1 MSGSEAVAAGGEA
14 GAGAGVEADG
24 GARVEADEEPEDESS
39 PAENFGTKLGV
50 GLTIVALV
58 WAFVGPS
65 HLLEVGRY
73 ELPIVAS
80 FVEPL
85 QVTYLLYVGGLT
97 FLLALVGG
105 IAFPAVDPEAGD
117 DYEGDLAM
125 GLIIPPI
132 VVVLVMAVLG
142 FVFPALFY
150 LVGGEVV
157 RAGLILGGIV
167 VVAVVAFLVRTI
179 TLVALA
185 VATAPLWV
193 PSFAGAYAGGF
204 LGGVIR

>member
-14 GAGAGVEADG
+14 GAGAGI
-24 GARVEADEEPEDESS
+24 EADEEPDDESS
-39 PAENFGTKLGV
+39 PAEDFGMKLGA

-58 WAFVGPS
+58 WAFVGPG

-97 FLLALVGG
+97 FLLALIGA
-105 IAFPAVDPEAGD
+105 IAFPALDVEAGD
-117 DYEGDLAM
+117 GYEGDLAM

-157 RAGLILGGIV
+157 RAGLILGGVV

-179 TLVALA
+179 TLIALA
-185 VATAPLWV
+185 VAAAPLWV

-204 LGGVIR
+204 LGEVIR